1 MSKVTW
7 AGSVVP
13 LAREFQALADTN
25 RLQVLELLRPGERC
39 VCDLTDALH
48 LGQSL
53 VSFHLKVLK
62 DAGLV
67 AHHRSGRA
75 VYYSV
80 APHAFERLREF
91 LDSRPPVVP

>member
-1 MSKVTW
+1 M
-7 AGSVVP
+7 VP
-13 LAREFQALADTN
+13 LARGFQALADTK

-39 VCDLTDALH
+39 VCDLTSALD

-67 AHHRSGRA
+67 TDHRSGRA
-75 VYYSV
+75 VYYSFT
-80 APHAFERLREF
+80 PHAFERFREF
-91 LDSRPPVVP
+91 LDPRPPVIPPKLAENHT